1 MALIRSFNQT
11 NLDLEDSQ
19 PIGGPI
25 NDRASGFVHLSL
37 PNNRITHYST
47 AVTRA
52 GGAPDGSPLAYGGNR
67 VYGKPTYI
75 FDKTDLDLED
85 KLQNGGPINDPASGF
100 LHLSLP
106 TNRTTWYSN
115 DSTRW
120 A

>member
-25 NDRASGFVHLSL
+25 SPHIGLPNDRV
-37 PNNRITHYST
+37 THYST

-52 GGAPDGSPLAYGGNR
+52 DRAIDGSPLAYGGNR
-67 VYGKPTYI
+67 VYGTPTYI
-75 FDKTDLDLED
+75 FDKTNLDLED
-85 KLQNGGPINDPASGF
+85 PSVSGGPINDPVSGF

-106 TNRTTWYSN
+106 ANRITWYSN
-115 DSTRW
+115 DRNRW